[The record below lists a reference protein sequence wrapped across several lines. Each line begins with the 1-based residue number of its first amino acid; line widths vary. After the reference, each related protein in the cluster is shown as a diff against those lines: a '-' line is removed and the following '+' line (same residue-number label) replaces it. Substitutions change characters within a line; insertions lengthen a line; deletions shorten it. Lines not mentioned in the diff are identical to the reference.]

1 MAKPV
6 TDQDF
11 DTVVMK
17 SNLPVL
23 VDFWAPW
30 CGPCKV
36 MLPVMEE
43 LGKEY
48 EGKLTIVK
56 MNVDE
61 NTEIP
66 AKYGV
71 MSIPTFLIVNK
82 GEVVDTFVGSKP
94 KEDVVAKLAAV
105 LPK

>member
-1 MAKPV
+1 MAIAV

-11 DTVVMK
+11 DSVVMK
-17 SNLPVL
+17 SDIPVL

-30 CGPCKV
+30 CGPCKA
-36 MLPVMEE
+36 MIPVMDEIS
-43 LGKEY
+43 KQY
-48 EGKLTIVK
+48 EGKLKVVK

-61 NTEIP
+61 STEVP
-66 AKYGV
+66 GRYGV

-94 KEDVVAKLAAV
+94 KEDVVAKLAPF

>member
-1 MAKPV
+1 MATVV

-11 DTVVMK
+11 DSVVMK
-17 SNLPVL
+17 SDIPVL

-30 CGPCKV
+30 CGPCKA
-36 MLPVMEE
+36 MIPVMDDIS
-43 LGKEY
+43 KQY
-48 EGKLTIVK
+48 EGKLKVVK

-61 NTEIP
+61 STEVP
-66 AKYGV
+66 GRYGV

-94 KEDVVAKLAAV
+94 KEDVVAKLAPY
-105 LPK
+105 LSK

>member
-1 MAKPV
+1 MAIAV

-11 DTVVMK
+11 DSVVMK
-17 SNLPVL
+17 SDIPVL

-30 CGPCKV
+30 CGPCKA
-36 MLPVMEE
+36 MIPVMDEIS
-43 LGKEY
+43 KQY
-48 EGKLTIVK
+48 EGKLKVVK

-61 NTEIP
+61 STEVP
-66 AKYGV
+66 GRYGV

-94 KEDVVAKLAAV
+94 KEDVVTKLAPY
-105 LPK
+105 LSK